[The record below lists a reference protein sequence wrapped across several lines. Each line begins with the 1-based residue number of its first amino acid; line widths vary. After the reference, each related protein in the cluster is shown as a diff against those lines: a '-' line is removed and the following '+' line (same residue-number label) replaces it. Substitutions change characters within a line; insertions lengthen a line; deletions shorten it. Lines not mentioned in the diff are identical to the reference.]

1 LGIRL
6 RHAFFDE
13 WIRKRSS
20 VNEVVKRID
29 TAFFDPE
36 FSENYSSQIQ
46 NAWELKK
53 SKIAFRL

>member
-1 LGIRL
+1 
-6 RHAFFDE
+6 
-13 WIRKRSS
+13 